1 MQHNADVQYL
11 PQPKT
16 ARRYNMTPMG
26 LSRWRKSETLGFP
39 VPYYFNGR
47 PYWRIDELEHWERC
61 QRKPESVETSDA

>member
-61 QRKPESVETSDA
+61 QRKPEPVENSDA